1 MGSRV
6 RVACRVRPLV
16 EGSVDGEGG
25 EGVGVNSETN
35 SVVFSAQAGGLSF
48 QIDAAYG
55 PQSTQEEPPDS
66 IR

>member
-16 EGSVDGEGG
+16 EGGADGEGG

-35 SVVFSAQAGGLSF
+35 SGVFSAQAGGLSVQTLLLLSSSLF
-48 QIDAAYG
+48 FSEHNHG
-55 PQSTQEEPPDS
+55 
-66 IR
+66 